1 MELNIKPDAPQL
13 FVSGSVVYGIEVRR
27 MNLWL
32 VLELERAQ
40 NFRARVGLGLG
51 SGSGSAKFGSE
62 PIGLSEIWF

>member
-51 SGSGSAKFGSE
+51 KVWLGAHRA
-62 PIGLSEIWF
+62 

>member
-13 FVSGSVVYGIEVRR
+13 FVFGSVVYGIEVRR

-51 SGSGSAKFGSE
+51 KVWLGAHRA
-62 PIGLSEIWF
+62 